1 MESGSDLKQE
11 SYLQARVESELQQLD
26 ESEESK
32 EFESEELKLKLVPGD
47 LGLDDLELVPEALE
61 GLEGLELK
69 RLSTDLHKHG
79 KQQPLWGQ
87 TSQKLANRGRSG
99 GHSGARPHETL
110 ASTDLGA
117 W

>member
-1 MESGSDLKQE
+1 M
-11 SYLQARVESELQQLD
+11 QARVESELQQLD

-47 LGLDDLELVPEALE
+47 LGLGDLELVLEALE

-69 RLSTDLHKHG
+69 RLIADPRKHG

-87 TSQKLANRGRSG
+87 APQKWQTVATLGPDPTKHWQIPTSAHGE
-99 GHSGARPHETL
+99 ARCP
-110 ASTDLGA
+110 ASP
-117 W
+117 